1 MAELPL
7 QAQARGIAAHP
18 VRLGALTWTACS
30 YALMALAVVVM
41 GAPLLWMATSSLKTL
56 SQVYA
61 FPPVWLPLPPQWG
74 NYAAAWQAAPF
85 GRFYVNSIV
94 NTGFG
99 ATIKLSNAVLT
110 AYALAFL
117 RVPFRNALFILMLCA
132 LMVPQEIAILPN
144 YLTIATLHWVN
155 TYAGLIAP
163 GAGVA
168 FVTFLLRQT
177 FLALPREVIEAA
189 TVDGAGHLATLRHV
203 VLPMSRPALAT
214 AALLL
219 VEAKWNEFLWPLIV
233 TNAQNMRTLPVGLAF
248 LAEQETVTQWQV
260 VMAGTVL
267 VVLPVLLAFLLVQRQ
282 LVQGITAG
290 AIKA

>member
-1 MAELPL
+1 MPRHLPPRAL
-7 QAQARGIAAHP
+7 LWAAF
-18 VRLGALTWTACS
+18 S
-30 YALMALAVVVM
+30 YACMLLAVVAL

-56 SQVYA
+56 QQVYA
-61 FPPVWLPLPPQWG
+61 FPPVWLPIPAQWG

-85 GRFYVNSIV
+85 GRFYVNSLV
-94 NTGFG
+94 NTGVG
-99 ATIKLSNAVLT
+99 ATIKLANAVLT
-110 AYALAFL
+110 AYALAYL
-117 RVPFRNALFILMLCA
+117 RVPFRTALFLLMLCA

-144 YLTIATLHWVN
+144 YLTVARLHWVN
-155 TYAGLIAP
+155 TYAGLVAP

-189 TVDGAGHLATLRHV
+189 TVDGAGHLALLRQV

-248 LAEQETVTQWQV
+248 LAEQETVTQWQI

-267 VVLPVLLAFLLVQRQ
+267 VIAPVLLAFLLVQRQ

-290 AIKA
+290 AIKG